1 MINLV
6 LTPAQRAIIITI
18 CGIEVEALTELMDEG
33 PNDDTKLIIQQ
44 HEGVSEDDWYEEL
57 ENMRSKFSEI
67 INNPELLFQL
77 EEGDL
82 SIFRHILFNLE
93 YADEKDEDCVTVKY
107 PKAVKNLW
115 RKLFISEDFTNI
127 IGNTLAN

>member
-1 MINLV
+1 MISLE
-6 LTPAQRAIIITI
+6 LTPAQRKVIIRI
-18 CGIEVEALTELMDEG
+18 CEIEVDALTELMEDG

-44 HEGVSEDDWYEEL
+44 HEGASEDEWYEEL
-57 ENMRSKFSEI
+57 SNMRSKFTEI
-67 INNPELLFQL
+67 LENPELLFQL

-93 YADEKDEDCVTVKY
+93 YADDKEEDCVTVQY
-107 PKAVKNLW
+107 PNAVKNLW